1 MRISDFF
8 YMGFINLWRKKVR
21 TILTALAMAV
31 GVAAIVVLISVGI
44 GYDETY
50 RESVE
55 QMGSLTKVDVMPPRK
70 AKGRVALLN
79 DKAIQSI
86 RNLNGVDAVTPVLQV
101 APYIKSGNYATP
113 IRLYGIQMDTAEYF
127 QLTPIEGDLP
137 KKGTHLAPE
146 IMLTEDVQESFADPN
161 TWEEVKNPAVL
172 ETLDPLK
179 SNINVTFDYDALL
192 GQYKEGPDGRAIS
205 SGHIYPTNVTGICS
219 HLNNTYATSGFI
231 EYKTLQGIMKD
242 NIEYMPRSIYDEDE
256 DQDEKSRQKMGI
268 TYNLLWV
275 KVADANQVQSV
286 VDVIREAGFQTYSLN
301 DMVESVKK
309 QSRQIQGMLAAIGA
323 VSLLVA
329 GIGTANT
336 MMMAINER
344 TREIGILK
352 VLGSELTDI
361 VKMFL
366 MESAIIGIIGGVL
379 GLSMSYGLQMVL
391 PKLLKEME
399 VRSVIPSWLAIGGVL
414 FAGVVAIISSLIPAM
429 QAMRISPQV
438 AIRAE

>member
-1 MRISDFF
+1 MRFSDFF

-55 QMGSLTKVDVMPPRK
+55 KMGSLTKIDVMPPRK

-79 DKAIQSI
+79 DKAVKSI
-86 RNLNGVDAVTPVLQV
+86 RNLSGVEAVTPVLQV

-113 IRLYGIQMDTAEYF
+113 VKLYGIEMDAAEYF
-127 QLTPIEGDLP
+127 QLIPLEGKVP
-137 KKGTHLAPE
+137 TKGTHLSPE
-146 IMLTEDVQESFADPN
+146 IMLTDDIQGSFADPN

-172 ETLDPLK
+172 DTLDPLR
-179 SNINVTFDYDALL
+179 SNVRLTFDYDALL
-192 GQYKEGPDGRAIS
+192 GQFMEGPDGRAIS
-205 SGHIYPTNVTGICS
+205 SGYTYPTKVTGICS
-219 HLNNTYATSGFI
+219 HLNNTYSTSAFI
-231 EYKTLQGIMKD
+231 EYKTLQRIMKD
-242 NIEYMPRSIYDEDE
+242 NIDYMPKSIYEDEEDE
-256 DQDEKSRQKMGI
+256 DGKNREKMGI

-275 KVADANQVQSV
+275 KVEDANQVQAV

-379 GLSMSYGLQMVL
+379 GLAMSYGLQMIL
-391 PKLLKEME
+391 PRLLKEMD
-399 VRSVIPSWLAIGGVL
+399 VRSIIPTWLAVGGVL
-414 FAGVVAIISSLIPAM
+414 FAGIIATVSALLPAM